1 MFVPDAVVSNPLNFL
16 GLDYNDVLEE
26 SSEFLHHRWQLL
38 PEHTENIILKS
49 LGGGIN
55 DLSEKHKKEHI

>member
-1 MFVPDAVVSNPLNFL
+1 MFVPDAVESNPLNFL

-38 PEHTENIILKS
+38 PEHTENIIL
-49 LGGGIN
+49 N
-55 DLSEKHKKEHI
+55 PYAE